1 MKRLKLLL
9 GMAALACAV
18 GLTVKYGSAYRP
30 VVEPVRE
37 IEAIWAIEDE
47 REESEEP
54 LVTRLF
60 CNGAEAA
67 YDAESNTFYCT
78 LGLENGEEWP
88 KIKLTTAKNVGGGLT
103 LCFVDDYAY
112 DACADAIRDG
122 YAYQIMAYTDETYS
136 YSDVVFTGLPI
147 LSLHTAEEITTED
160 TPAALNLAF
169 GNGERLEAN
178 ARAHLRGNASLVRLD
193 KHSYKVEFTRTE
205 DGKKKIP
212 QNVPGLGQTDEII
225 LLAMGFDP
233 NMVRDRLSW
242 SMIERIWPK
251 DEAFA
256 PVGREYVEVFV
267 NDAYQGAYLMMVPF
281 DRRAEIEKAGAGSA
295 QRDSLYR
302 SVIAAVDK
310 GRPIDEGYELFIAP
324 DAENPFAGLQT
335 YLRLDDGEMDDETF
349 CREGAAHIDVPSLM
363 RYTLLVQGMA
373 LCDNIFNNMYVWAH
387 ETAAGVVYRFIPW
400 DMDLSWEKEP
410 GAYWDCWMIDALAC
424 RVIELDVSGAR
435 GELAAQWRRMSEAGF
450 TIDAVREEL
459 ALYQHELT
467 DSGAFL
473 RDAERWGKEQDEMD
487 VSQIE
492 AVAEYRFELL
502 CRLTQAIGE
511 TGEEFRFADFETDEE
526 CSMQSMAD
534 ALAGE

>member
-9 GMAALACAV
+9 AMAALACAI
-18 GLTVKYGSAYRP
+18 GLTVKYGSTYQP
-30 VVEPVRE
+30 VVELVRE
-37 IEAIWAIEDE
+37 IEEIWALEDA

-88 KIKLTTAKNVGGGLT
+88 EIKLTTAKNVGGGLT

-112 DACADAIRDG
+112 DVCADAIRDG
-122 YAYQIMAYTDETYS
+122 YAYQIMAYTDEAYS

-160 TPAALNLAF
+160 TPTALNLAF

-251 DEAFA
+251 NEAFA

-335 YLRLDDGEMDDETF
+335 YLRLDSGEMDDETF
-349 CREGAAHIDVPSLM
+349 CREAAAHIDVPSLM

-387 ETAAGVVYRFIPW
+387 EMAAGVVYRFIPW

-435 GELAAQWRRMSEAGF
+435 RELAAQWRRMSEAGF

-502 CRLTQAIGE
+502 SRLTQAIGE

>member
-9 GMAALACAV
+9 GMAALACAI

-30 VVEPVRE
+30 VVGPVRE

-335 YLRLDDGEMDDETF
+335 YLRLDSGEMDDETF
-349 CREGAAHIDVPSLM
+349 CREAAAHIDVPSLM

-435 GELAAQWRRMSEAGF
+435 AELAAQWRQMSEAGF

>member
-9 GMAALACAV
+9 GMAALACAI
-18 GLTVKYGSAYRP
+18 GLTVKYGSTYQP

-37 IEAIWAIEDE
+37 IEEIWALEDA

-88 KIKLTTAKNVGGGLT
+88 EIKLTTAKNVGGGLT

-112 DACADAIRDG
+112 DVCADAIRDG
-122 YAYQIMAYTDETYS
+122 YAYQIMAYTDEAYS

-160 TPAALNLAF
+160 TPTALNLAF

-251 DEAFA
+251 NEAFA

-335 YLRLDDGEMDDETF
+335 YLRLDSGEMDDETF
-349 CREGAAHIDVPSLM
+349 CREAAAHIDVPSLM

-387 ETAAGVVYRFIPW
+387 EMAAGVVYRFIPW

-435 GELAAQWRRMSEAGF
+435 GELAAQWRQMSEAGF
-450 TIDAVREEL
+450 TIDTVREEL

>member
-9 GMAALACAV
+9 GMAALACAI

-37 IEAIWAIEDE
+37 IEEIWAIEDE

-122 YAYQIMAYTDETYS
+122 YAYQIMAYTDEAYS

-251 DEAFA
+251 NEAFA
-256 PVGREYVEVFV
+256 PVAREYVEVFV

-349 CREGAAHIDVPSLM
+349 CREAAAHIDVPSLM

-435 GELAAQWRRMSEAGF
+435 AELAAQWRQMSEAGF
-450 TIDAVREEL
+450 TIDTVREEL

>member
-9 GMAALACAV
+9 GMAALACAI

-30 VVEPVRE
+30 VVGPVRE
-37 IEAIWAIEDE
+37 IEEIWAIEDE

-122 YAYQIMAYTDETYS
+122 YAYQIMAYTDEAYS

-335 YLRLDDGEMDDETF
+335 YLRLDSGEMDDETF
-349 CREGAAHIDVPSLM
+349 CREAAAHIDVPSLM

-435 GELAAQWRRMSEAGF
+435 AELAAQWRQMSEAGF
-450 TIDAVREEL
+450 TIDTVREEL